1 MLSWETYSSLL
12 DMESRNRFVFCE
24 TCVDFVYDHG
34 LERLCGPSGKFEY
47 QGKPRALPNH
57 FRSTRLSG

>member
-1 MLSWETYSSLL
+1 MLSVRGSLSHILLETNLDPV

-24 TCVDFVYDHG
+24 TCGDFVYDHG

-47 QGKPRALPNH
+47 EGAPQLI
-57 FRSTRLSG
+57 S

>member
-1 MLSWETYSSLL
+1 MLWVKANSGPL

-34 LERLCGPSGKFEY
+34 LERLCGPSSKFEY
-47 QGKPRALPNH
+47 QGESQITVW
-57 FRSTRLSG
+57 FLSVFTG